1 MDRRCFAV
9 LCHLLRT
16 IGGLMLTE
24 VIDVEEIVAM
34 FLHILAHDVKNRV
47 IQLEFM
53 RSGALDGAYIK
64 VNVPESD
71 WARYRTSKGEV
82 ATNVLGVCGT
92 KGDFVYVLVGCE
104 GLAADSRIILDAI
117 LRPNG
122 LKG

>member
-1 MDRRCFAV
+1 MRYTFLCNFVLPPQRR
-9 LCHLLRT
+9 L
-16 IGGLMLTE
+16 
-24 VIDVEEIVAM
+24 
-34 FLHILAHDVKNRV
+34 ILSIIIRYALQNC
-47 IQLEFM
+47 L
-53 RSGALDGAYIK
+53 GALDGAYIK

>member
-1 MDRRCFAV
+1 MIHASDIVCRKSTRMDRRCFAV

-53 RSGALDGAYIK
+53 RSGETISCHFNMVLLAIIRLHDELLK
-64 VNVPESD
+64 KPQP
-71 WARYRTSKGEV
+71 V
-82 ATNVLGVCGT
+82 ANDCT
-92 KGDFVYVLVGCE
+92 YQ
-104 GLAADSRIILDAI
+104 R
-117 LRPNG
+117 
-122 LKG
+122 